1 MLFSMICYLFLHYLF
16 VSASHFAS
24 VFKSRVKEISY
35 KRTNPGSLSHRR
47 RNWFIMSKKHDWNSS
62 NIIDDVDY
70 HEEDAQAFRKLLGA
84 KDQGEGGDSQ
94 SSLNSGYVLRGR
106 IVEITKDFVVIDVG
120 LKSEGLVPI
129 SEFTDLSEIALGNEV
144 EAFLDQ
150 TEGEDGQIVLSR
162 DKARRLRQW
171 ENIVHNCTEGSIVT
185 GKVMRKVKG
194 GLMVDIGVEA
204 FLPGSQI
211 DNKRIKN
218 LDEYLDKTYDFKI
231 LKINTD
237 RKNIVVSRRE
247 LLEEERMSKKVEM
260 LENFHEG
267 EIRHGIVKN
276 ITDFG
281 VFLDVDGVDGLLH
294 ITDMTWKRIKHP
306 SEMVALGD
314 KLEVIILHVDKDK
327 GRVALGMKQKE
338 SNPWEEIEKKYPPG
352 THVKGKIVSLVP
364 YGAFMEIESGI
375 EGLIHV
381 SEMSWTKTINDP
393 SEMLKKGDEVEAIV
407 LSVQKDEGKISLGMK
422 QLEKNPWD
430 EVEKKYSIGSSVTAE
445 IRNLT
450 NYGAFVELEPGI
462 DGLIHISDL
471 SWIKKVSHP
480 SEVFKK
486 GDKVDA
492 VVLSVDKENKKITLG
507 VKQLSENPWENTEK
521 MMPVGSLVKGVVTK
535 ITAFGAFVE
544 LASGLEGLIHVTEL
558 SDKPFGKVEEV
569 ISKGQEVTAKVIK
582 LDPEHK
588 KISLS
593 IKEYLIEKNKENHD
607 DILVGEKKK
616 RAPKKKKEKAAEEEE
631 NT

>member
-1 MLFSMICYLFLHYLF
+1 
-16 VSASHFAS
+16 
-24 VFKSRVKEISY
+24 
-35 KRTNPGSLSHRR
+35 
-47 RNWFIMSKKHDWNSS
+47 MSKLKHDWNSS
-62 NIIDDVDY
+62 NIIDDVDF
-70 HEEDAQAFRKLLGA
+70 HEEDAATFKKLLSGQT
-84 KDQGEGGDSQ
+84 KPDSDSPLASL
-94 SSLNSGYVLRGR
+94 SSGFVLKGR

-129 SEFTDLSEIALGNEV
+129 GEFTDPSELILGNIV

-218 LDEYLDKTYDFKI
+218 LDEYLDKIYDFKI

-260 LENFHEG
+260 LENFTEG
-267 EIRHGIVKN
+267 ETRRGTVKN

-281 VFLDVDGVDGLLH
+281 VFLDIDGVDGLLH

-306 SEMVALGD
+306 SEMVQIGD
-314 KLEVIILHVDKDK
+314 ELEVIILHVDREK

-364 YGAFMEIESGI
+364 YGAFLEIEPGI

-381 SEMSWTKTINDP
+381 SEMSWTKTINEP
-393 SEMLKKGDEVEAIV
+393 SEMVKKGDEVEAIV

-422 QLEKNPWD
+422 QLESNPWD
-430 EVEKKYSIGSSVTAE
+430 AVEKKYPIGSSVSAE

-492 VVLSVDKENKKITLG
+492 VILSIDKENKKITLG
-507 VKQLSENPWENTEK
+507 VKQLSENPWENIEK
-521 MMPVGSLVKGVVTK
+521 LMPVGALVKGVVSK

-544 LASGLEGLIHVTEL
+544 LDSGLEGLIHVTEL
-558 SDKPFGKVEEV
+558 SDQPFGKVEEV
-569 ISKGQEVTAKVIK
+569 ISKGQEVIAKVIK
-582 LDPEHK
+582 VDPEHK
-588 KISLS
+588 KLSLS

-607 DILVGEKKK
+607 DIVVGEKKK
-616 RAPKKKKEKAAEEEE
+616 RTTKKKTKEKVAEES
-631 NT
+631 

>member
-1 MLFSMICYLFLHYLF
+1 
-16 VSASHFAS
+16 
-24 VFKSRVKEISY
+24 
-35 KRTNPGSLSHRR
+35 
-47 RNWFIMSKKHDWNSS
+47 MSKLKHDWNSS
-62 NIIDDVDY
+62 NIIDDVDF
-70 HEEDAQAFRKLLGA
+70 HEEDAATFKKLLSGQT
-84 KDQGEGGDSQ
+84 KPDSDSPLASL
-94 SSLNSGYVLRGR
+94 SSGFVLKGR
-106 IVEITKDFVVIDVG
+106 VVEITKDFVVIDVG

-129 SEFTDLSEIALGNEV
+129 GEFTDPSELVLGNIV
-144 EAFLDQ
+144 EAFLEQ

-194 GLMVDIGVEA
+194 GLMVDIGIEA

-218 LDEYLDKTYDFKI
+218 LDEYLDKIYDFKI

-247 LLEEERMSKKVEM
+247 LLEEERMTKKVEM

-267 EIRHGIVKN
+267 EIRRGTVKN

-281 VFLDVDGVDGLLH
+281 VFLDIDGVDGLLH

-306 SEMVALGD
+306 SEMVNIGD
-314 KLEVIILHVDKDK
+314 ELEVIILHVDREK

-338 SNPWEEIEKKYPPG
+338 TNPWEEIEKKYPPG

-364 YGAFMEIESGI
+364 YGAFLEIEPGI

-393 SEMLKKGDEVEAIV
+393 SEMVKKGDEVEAIV

-422 QLEKNPWD
+422 QLENNPWD
-430 EVEKKYSIGSSVTAE
+430 VVEKKYPIGMSVTAE

-480 SEVFKK
+480 SEIFKK

-492 VVLSVDKENKKITLG
+492 VILSVDKENKKITLG
-507 VKQLSENPWENTEK
+507 VKQLSENPWENIEK
-521 MMPVGSLVKGVVTK
+521 IMPVGALVKGVVSK

-558 SDKPFGKVEEV
+558 SDQPFGKVEEV

-582 LDPEHK
+582 VDPEHK
-588 KISLS
+588 KLSLS
-593 IKEYLIEKNKENHD
+593 VKEYLIEKNKENHD
-607 DILVGEKKK
+607 DIVVGEKKK
-616 RAPKKKKEKAAEEEE
+616 RTTKKKTKEKTEEEVS
-631 NT
+631 